1 MNSFVWLHGFQEKI
15 RNIGRLGNVK
25 LLNFYHSPFFYLLL
39 YLFLYGFHCLW
50 NWEECMRINRNLEM
64 RAANSGKEISIL
76 SLYPFQIFSVLLVAV
91 FYFIVSFSINFLF
104 ARGIK
109 TKLTYS
115 SNLKSFLKKLTQ
127 QFFFFVCLLFIGNQF
142 LGFFLD
148 TKFYSFLVVMFWTGL
163 FLVFLI
169 KNGELYKRL
178 FVSEDRFIL
187 FLSHSLGY
195 LNPILFV
202 FFVLAMANV

>member
-1 MNSFVWLHGFQEKI
+1 MK
-15 RNIGRLGNVK
+15 
-25 LLNFYHSPFFYLLL
+25 
-39 YLFLYGFHCLW
+39 
-50 NWEECMRINRNLEM
+50 INRNLEM
-64 RAANSGKEISIL
+64 NAANSGKELSIW
-76 SLYPFQIFSVLLVAV
+76 SLYPFQIFSVLFVAV
-91 FYFIVSFSINFLF
+91 FYFIVSYSINFLF
-104 ARGIK
+104 AKGIR
-109 TKLTYS
+109 TKLTFS

-142 LGFFLD
+142 LGLFLE
-148 TKFYSFLVVMFWTGL
+148 TKFYSFLVVIFWTSL
-163 FLVFLI
+163 FLIFLI

-202 FFVLAMANV
+202 FFVLALANV